1 MARSY
6 RFGDFELDGDRG
18 ELRCLGERVP
28 LEPKTFDVLAHLVRH
43 RDQTISV
50 SELLRR
56 VWPDIAVGRGSVH
69 RAIRLLRQALAVE
82 GSSADGAIETL
93 PRRGYRFKLDA
104 REIGGA
110 HAHALDSRR
119 GTPDGFDIASLL
131 GRRSETQ
138 LEGPIPT
145 TR

>member
-43 RDQTISV
+43 RDQTVSV

-82 GSSADGAIETL
+82 GSSADGAIERTRSTRGQ
-93 PRRGYRFKLDA
+93 RR
-104 REIGGA
+104 
-110 HAHALDSRR
+110 SRTIR
-119 GTPDGFDIASLL
+119 GT
-131 GRRSETQ
+131 RRALATAQ
-138 LEGPIPT
+138 RLP
-145 TR
+145 